1 MKNALLLTTI
11 WVGILFAAYAIVYWD
26 QGIDEPFPISVL
38 DQETEMS
45 YVDPQGYFSLA
56 VPLGWDVAEGEA
68 VVELVPPEADLEGWI
83 VAVESDDLEAA
94 LDAAWEMADPEFV
107 GDPVSLEP
115 LELEN
120 GADDAVIAVYDG
132 DETSETIYGI
142 AQSSE
147 GHAVVL
153 LVRGSSE
160 VAEAYAEDLEA
171 ILRNLAVPAYEAI
184 LL

>member
-38 DQETEMS
+38 DQETEAS
-45 YVDPQGYFSLA
+45 YVDPEGFFSLT

-68 VVELVPPEADLEGWI
+68 VVELVSPDDDLGGWV
-83 VAVESDDLEAA
+83 VAIESNDLEAA
-94 LDAAWEMADPEFV
+94 LDAAWELADSDFAGE
-107 GDPVSLEP
+107 PVSIEA
-115 LELEN
+115 LELED
-120 GADDAVIAVYDG
+120 GADGAVIAVYG
-132 DETSETIYGI
+132 GEETSETIYGV

-147 GHAVVL
+147 SHAVVL

-160 VAEAYAEDLEA
+160 IAETYAEDLDA
-171 ILRNLAVPAYEAI
+171 ILRDLTVPAYEAT